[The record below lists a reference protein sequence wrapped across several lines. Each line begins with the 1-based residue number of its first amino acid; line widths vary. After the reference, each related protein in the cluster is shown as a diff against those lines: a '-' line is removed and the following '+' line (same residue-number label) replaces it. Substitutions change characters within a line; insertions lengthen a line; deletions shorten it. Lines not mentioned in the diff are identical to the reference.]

1 MHSSKKIALSI
12 LIMFTCFSCLN
23 INGMNRLEDKIENLK
38 RKVCSET
45 TEFGIRYILGGTIL
59 FCKPLVV
66 NYSFRHGY
74 EFWEMTAGII
84 AMLYGLRQ
92 LKFSTQIE
100 QQKKLQ

>member
-1 MHSSKKIALSI
+1 MQSSKKIVLSMLI
-12 LIMFTCFSCLN
+12 LFTCFSSFSMNILN
-23 INGMNRLEDKIENLK
+23 KMEERVEKEK

-59 FCKPLVV
+59 FCKPLIL

-84 AMLYGLRQ
+84 AVLYGVQQ
-92 LKFSTQIE
+92 LK
-100 QQKKLQ
+100 KLK